1 MAFVSQVKELCHAI
15 PCWGTYVA
23 QWEIVDAEKQ
33 RENTQEDVVCL
44 PLKWLH
50 ISACRPALQL
60 LLCTTTLSAANH
72 CISHQMLVLQLLQQ
86 RRGSVVTLWNQRSGW
101 CRSHPCKPQVVVT
114 QLPSSA
120 ARPFKELSTPC
131 HRHSLVA
138 LCHSVLVFQE
148 PLLQLLVSMK
158 RSKLKILLANNFRVC
173 LFVLLCFD

>member
-1 MAFVSQVKELCHAI
+1 MQRSNVRIHRRMWSAS
-15 PCWGTYVA
+15 PWSDSTYLLA
-23 QWEIVDAEKQ
+23 DQLFSFYCA
-33 RENTQEDVVCL
+33 L
-44 PLKWLH
+44 LH
-50 ISACRPALQL
+50 W
-60 LLCTTTLSAANH
+60 
-72 CISHQMLVLQLLQQ
+72 VLQTTVPAIRCLCFSSCSREEALF
-86 RRGSVVTLWNQRSGW
+86 TLWNQRSGW